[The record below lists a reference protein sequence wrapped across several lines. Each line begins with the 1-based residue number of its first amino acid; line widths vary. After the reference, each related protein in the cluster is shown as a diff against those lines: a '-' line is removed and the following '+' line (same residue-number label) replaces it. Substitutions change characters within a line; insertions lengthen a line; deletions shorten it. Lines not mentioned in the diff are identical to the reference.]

1 MQQRNKYQMKEQGK
15 TPEEELNEVELSNL
29 SNKEFRVMILKM
41 KKELGRRLDEQSEKL
56 AEIMAEAEA
65 G

>member
-1 MQQRNKYQMKEQGK
+1 MKEQGK
-15 TPEEELNEVELSNL
+15 TPGEELSEVELSNL

-41 KKELGRRLDEQSEKL
+41 KKECGGRVDEQSEKV

-65 G
+65 GAE

>member
-1 MQQRNKYQMKEQGK
+1 M
-15 TPEEELNEVELSNL
+15 ELSNL

-41 KKELGRRLDEQSEKL
+41 KKECGGRLDEQSEKV

-65 G
+65 GAE

>member
-1 MQQRNKYQMKEQGK
+1 MKEQGK

>member
-1 MQQRNKYQMKEQGK
+1 MKEQGK
-15 TPEEELNEVELSNL
+15 TPEELNEVELSNL

>member
-1 MQQRNKYQMKEQGK
+1 MKEQGK
-15 TPEEELNEVELSNL
+15 TPKELNEVELSNL

-56 AEIMAEAEA
+56 AEMMAEAEVGA
-65 G
+65 K

>member
-1 MQQRNKYQMKEQGK
+1 MKEQGK
-15 TPEEELNEVELSNL
+15 TPKELNEEEVSNL

-56 AEIMAEAEA
+56 AEMMAEAEVGA
-65 G
+65 K

>member
-1 MQQRNKYQMKEQGK
+1 MKEQVK
-15 TPEEELNEVELSNL
+15 TPKELNEVELSNL

-56 AEIMAEAEA
+56 AEMMAEAEVGA
-65 G
+65 K

>member
-1 MQQRNKYQMKEQGK
+1 MAEQGK
-15 TPEEELNEVELSNL
+15 TPKELNEVELSNL

-56 AEIMAEAEA
+56 AEMMAEAEVGA
-65 G
+65 K